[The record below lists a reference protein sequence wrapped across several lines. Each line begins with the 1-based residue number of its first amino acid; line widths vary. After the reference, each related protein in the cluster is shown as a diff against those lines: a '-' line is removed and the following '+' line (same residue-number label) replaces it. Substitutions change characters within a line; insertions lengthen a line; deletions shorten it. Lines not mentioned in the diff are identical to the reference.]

1 MKFLISE
8 TVILKGFLYM
18 LHFCIWYSNGSE
30 YMIKCA
36 SKDAKVVTVLFKM
49 ASLDVW
55 SAKGNITK
63 NLKTKQRVKKLSSMM
78 EKFWKSNDIITGH
91 FSK

>member
-8 TVILKGFLYM
+8 IVILKGLLYM
-18 LHFCIWYSNGSE
+18 LHFCIWYANESE

-49 ASLDVW
+49 ASLDV
-55 SAKGNITK
+55 
-63 NLKTKQRVKKLSSMM
+63 
-78 EKFWKSNDIITGH
+78 
-91 FSK
+91 